1 MINHWDPWNYPVI
14 NAFLGR
20 LNKSLNRVKKI
31 IDTDDFSNLW
41 CRTDLHSHQKRQRE
55 CGIILICWCSV
66 VLWYWAQHLV
76 LCPSLDLPWRRT
88 LHSQRGN
95 AAAPQSITGQLL
107 RGVFPAPGPS
117 VRGGARG
124 GERRGGLVHP
134 FHDVQAQSQ
143 LLLPPDMQPID
154 LNPPVFS
161 SLPVSHAD
169 SETALPRVPAS
180 APLQVL
186 LTLHQ
191 PSTDRSRAARRGIW
205 LAPHRLALALPC
217 RPVMS
222 FWRC

>member
-1 MINHWDPWNYPVI
+1 MISPTFD
-14 NAFLGR
+14 
-20 LNKSLNRVKKI
+20 VKLTCVRPRRSRAKVE
-31 IDTDDFSNLW
+31 S
-41 CRTDLHSHQKRQRE
+41 
-55 CGIILICWCSV
+55 GCSR
-66 VLWYWAQHLV
+66 VLWFWAQYHV
-76 LCPSLDLPWRRT
+76 LCPSLDLPRRRT
-88 LHSQRGN
+88 LHSQWGN

-107 RGVFPAPGPS
+107 WGVFPAPGPS
-117 VRGGARG
+117 VRGGARR

-143 LLLPPDMQPID
+143 LLLPPNMQPID

-169 SETALPRVPAS
+169 SESALPHAPAS

-186 LTLHQ
+186 LTIHQ
-191 PSTDRSRAARRGIW
+191 PLTDHSCAAWHSNR
-205 LAPHRLALALPC
+205 LAPYHLTLPS